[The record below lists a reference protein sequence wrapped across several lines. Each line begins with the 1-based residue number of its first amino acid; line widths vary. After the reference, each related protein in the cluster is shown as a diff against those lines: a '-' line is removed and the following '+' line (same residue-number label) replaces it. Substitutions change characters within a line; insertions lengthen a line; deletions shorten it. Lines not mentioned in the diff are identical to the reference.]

1 MTPLVVD
8 HPLAGHL
15 LATLRDYRT
24 TPEQFRASARS
35 LATVLAL
42 AATADLGTRAGQVQT
57 PLANAPAMLID
68 QPLVAV
74 PILRAG
80 LGMLEPFTDLFPLVR
95 VGYVGLERDE
105 ATLQP
110 TSYYLK
116 VPSLEGAS
124 VLLLDPMLATGG
136 SAAYAARL
144 LAERG
149 ATDVRLVCVVA
160 APAGLARL
168 AEEQP
173 DVRVITAAVDEKLD
187 HRGYIVPGLG
197 DFGDRLFGTF

>member
-24 TPEQFRASARS
+24 TPEQFRASARG

-42 AATADLGTRAGQVQT
+42 AATADLGTRSGQVQT
-57 PLANAPAMLID
+57 PLANAPALLID

-80 LGMLEPFTDLFPLVR
+80 LGMLEPFTDLFPHVR

-173 DVRVITAAVDEKLD
+173 NVRVITAAVDERLD